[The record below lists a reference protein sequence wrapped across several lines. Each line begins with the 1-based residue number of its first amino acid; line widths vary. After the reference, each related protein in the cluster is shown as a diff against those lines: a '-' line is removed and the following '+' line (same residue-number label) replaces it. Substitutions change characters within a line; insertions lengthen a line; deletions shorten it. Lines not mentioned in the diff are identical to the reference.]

1 MQGSKKKELRRKR
14 GTQKRKGL
22 RKKSS
27 DEKRGTPEM
36 HGANKLTFD
45 ERRGTPE
52 TQGAKEGDVH
62 IKNRMNTRWNER
74 GGVCH
79 ESATWPRNTSQVAHN
94 QCSLEDRYR
103 IKSCK

>member
-74 GGVCH
+74 GGCTM
-79 ESATWPRNTSQVAHN
+79 SRPLGLGTRARWPITNAV
-94 QCSLEDRYR
+94 
-103 IKSCK
+103 